1 MQLFY
6 ILFGAVL
13 TVAVSIAMGKLLLV
27 ALGLRFRREEDH
39 IFSFVTGS
47 ACLSL
52 LVFALAATHT
62 ARKGVFL
69 ALGVAAIGAA
79 VAAARRRPPLIE
91 KPLPALPRYWK
102 ILAGALFALF
112 TYPYF
117 FNALAPETSPD
128 GAAYHLGLVSRYFRA
143 HGFYRITTNMYAYL
157 SQGTEMLY
165 LYAFAFGRHSSTALV
180 HFAFLLTLPMAMLAY
195 ARRFGFPVAGMV
207 AALLVYLCP
216 IVGFDGTTAYIDVAV
231 ACVVFVLFYLLQI
244 WDQERTTALLIP
256 IGLLAGFAYAMKY
269 TAFLAVPYAL
279 GFVGWKLLRA
289 RKPFIRPLAVT
300 AACALVMIL
309 PWVIKNW
316 VWVDNPFAPFFNK
329 YFPNRYVH
337 ITFEQEYRKQLEN
350 WNGVTDKWTIP
361 VEAAVKGGKLQGVLG
376 PVFLLFPLAL
386 LALRRKQGRQLVLA
400 AVVFTLTYPS
410 NIGTRFLIPMLP
422 FLALSLGVAVENWKG
437 AGVALVLFHALTS
450 WPSLMTKYC
459 DEWAMRIYQIPVRA
473 ALRLQNEEE
482 YLRQRLGTSYEMGRL
497 IERVVPPDSK
507 VLCYDGPPQAYCS
520 RDILVGYQGAF
531 NQNMVDLLSAP
542 LIGDWLPTRRLV
554 FRFGAR
560 VLRRLRVVQTA
571 GGFSESWSVN
581 EFRVFRGDT
590 ELPRENQWRLSARPN
605 TWEVQA
611 AFDGNPLSRWRS
623 WEPLFPGMWVQVD
636 FGRPETVDR
645 VVIDASPD
653 HHNVQLVLEGQ
664 VQAGAPW
671 ERLAGPPEMLGVP
684 PPANARRIATAE
696 LKWNG
701 IEYVLIHDAT
711 ELGDDIRRRAKQ
723 WGLTLIG
730 VSGSERLYR
739 ID

>member
-1 MQLFY
+1 MQLFN

-13 TVAVSIAMGKLLLV
+13 TVAVSTAMGKLLLV

-52 LVFALAATHT
+52 LVFALAATHM

-69 ALGVAAIGAA
+69 ILGLAAIGAA
-79 VAAARRRPPLIE
+79 VVAARRRPPLIE

-112 TYPYF
+112 TYLYF
-117 FNALAPETSPD
+117 FNAMAPETSPD
-128 GAAYHLGLVSRYFRA
+128 GSHYHLGLVSSYLRA

-165 LYAFAFGRHSSTALV
+165 LYAFAFGRHSSTALM

-195 ARRFGFPVAGMV
+195 ARRFGFPIAGLV

-216 IVGFDGTTAYIDVAV
+216 IAGFDGTTAYIDVAV
-231 ACVVFVLFYLLQI
+231 ACVIFVLFYLLQV
-244 WDQERTTALLIP
+244 WDQERTNALLIP

-289 RKPFIRPLAVT
+289 RKPFLKPLAMT

-309 PWVIKNW
+309 PWMIKNW
-316 VWVDNPFAPFFNK
+316 VWVDNPFAPFYNK

-337 ITFEQEYRKQLEN
+337 IIFEMEYRKQLEN

-361 VEAAVKGGKLQGVLG
+361 VEAAIKGGKLQGVLG

-450 WPSLMTKYC
+450 WPSLMKAYC
-459 DEWAMRIYQIPVRA
+459 DEYAMRLYQIPVRA

-482 YLRQRLGTSYEMGRL
+482 YLAQRLDNYEMARL
-497 IERVVPPDSK
+497 IEREVPPESK
-507 VLCYDGPPQAYCS
+507 VLGYGAPPEAYCS

-531 NQNMVDLLSAP
+531 NQNMVDVLAAP
-542 LIGDWLPTRRLV
+542 VTGDWLPTRRLT

-560 VLRRLRVVQTA
+560 ELRRLRVVQTA

-581 EFRVFRGDT
+581 EFRIFRGDT
-590 ELPRENQWRLSARPN
+590 ELPREQQWRLSARPN

-611 AFDGNPLSRWRS
+611 AFDGNPLTRWRS
-623 WEPLFPGMWVQVD
+623 GEPLFPGMWVQVS

-645 VVIDASPD
+645 VVIDAAPD

-664 VQAGAPW
+664 TQAGAPW
-671 ERLAGPPEMLGVP
+671 ERLAGPPEMISRP
-684 PPANARRIATAE
+684 PISNARRIATLE

-711 ELGDDIRRRAKQ
+711 ELGKDILRRTSD
-723 WGLTLIG
+723 WGLTLVG
-730 VSGSERLYR
+730 VSGNERLYR